1 MSKATKSTAKTRRN
15 KHLLHRQ
22 IVGKHI
28 SLDDFAELGTVEQEA
43 WAGEMVKTNDPE
55 ILEPM
60 LPRVLAGFL
69 RNFSSKALDYCVL
82 RELADHTA
90 GKKSQDLR
98 M

>member
-1 MSKATKSTAKTRRN
+1 MSKSTRSAAKNRRK

-28 SLDDFAELGTVEQEA
+28 SLDDFAVLSTVEQEA

-60 LPRVLAGFL
+60 LPQVLAGFL
-69 RNFSSKALDYCVL
+69 REFGSKALDHNVL
-82 RELADHTA
+82 RELADPSA
-90 GKKSQDLR
+90 GKKCQDVR